1 MAARTLEGSPV
12 ATSKLAS
19 ASFKVNLNVVAD
31 SKILLRASISC
42 LLRVPFLRWTTSFK
56 TPDFWRFVLVTRI
69 SRDMFTD
76 IISDLAEPAQNNPK
90 SQETIANSI
99 VDVVQ
104 GMFLLA
110 QLDMDQLTDM
120 TSLKAIKLALEKL
133 PMGSDALDL
142 AYDQAMKRIELSGI
156 WRNEL

>member
-1 MAARTLEGSPV
+1 
-12 ATSKLAS
+12 
-19 ASFKVNLNVVAD
+19 
-31 SKILLRASISC
+31 
-42 LLRVPFLRWTTSFK
+42 
-56 TPDFWRFVLVTRI
+56 
-69 SRDMFTD
+69 MFTD